1 MSNELLVKFSEVEQ
15 SISRIE
21 KSLSSFNA
29 ELPKNFGEGNTLDV
43 VNRLNELNHM
53 LTEVGNA
60 YKQILTENNQTVRE
74 SVQQLEN
81 ADKKLSSSIQLR

>member
-1 MSNELLVKFSEVEQ
+1 
-15 SISRIE
+15 
-21 KSLSSFNA
+21 
-29 ELPKNFGEGNTLDV
+29 
-43 VNRLNELNHM
+43 M

-81 ADKKLSSSIQLR
+81 ADKQLSSSIQLR

>member
-21 KSLSSFNA
+21 KSLSAFNA
-29 ELPKNFGEGNTLDV
+29 ELPKNTGEGNTLDV

>member
-1 MSNELLVKFSEVEQ
+1 MSNELLVKFNEIEQ

-21 KSLSSFNA
+21 KSLSAFNA
-29 ELPKNFGEGNTLDV
+29 ELPKNTGEGNNLDV

-53 LTEVGNA
+53 MTEVGNA
-60 YKQILTENNQTVRE
+60 YKQILAENNQTVRE

-81 ADKKLSSSIQLR
+81 ADKELSSSIQLR

>member
-21 KSLSSFNA
+21 KSLSAFNA
-29 ELPKNFGEGNTLDV
+29 ELPKNTGEGNTLDV

-53 LTEVGNA
+53 LTEVGND

>member
-1 MSNELLVKFSEVEQ
+1 MSNELLVTFSEVEQ

-21 KSLSSFNA
+21 KSLSAFNA
-29 ELPKNFGEGNTLDV
+29 ELPKNTGEGNTLDV

-81 ADKKLSSSIQLR
+81 ADKQLSSSIQLR

>member
-1 MSNELLVKFSEVEQ
+1 MSHELLVKFNEIEQ

-21 KSLSSFNA
+21 KSLSAFNA
-29 ELPKNFGEGNTLDV
+29 ELPKNTGEGNNLDV

-53 LTEVGNA
+53 MTEVGNA
-60 YKQILTENNQTVRE
+60 YKQILAENNQTVRE

-81 ADKKLSSSIQLR
+81 ADKELSSSIQLR

>member
-1 MSNELLVKFSEVEQ
+1 MSNELLVKFNEIEQ

-21 KSLSSFNA
+21 KSLSAFNA
-29 ELPKNFGEGNTLDV
+29 ELPKNTGEGNNLDV

-53 LTEVGNA
+53 MAEVGNA
-60 YKQILTENNQTVRE
+60 YKQILAENNQTVRE

-81 ADKKLSSSIQLR
+81 ADKELSSSIQLR

>member
-21 KSLSSFNA
+21 KSLSSFNT
-29 ELPKNFGEGNTLDV
+29 ELPKNTGEGNTLDV

-60 YKQILTENNQTVRE
+60 YKQILAENNQTVRD